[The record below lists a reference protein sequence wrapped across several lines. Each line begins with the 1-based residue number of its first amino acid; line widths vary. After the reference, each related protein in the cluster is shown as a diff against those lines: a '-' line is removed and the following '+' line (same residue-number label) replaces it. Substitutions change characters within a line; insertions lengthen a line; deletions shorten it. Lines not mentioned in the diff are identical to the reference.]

1 MKIKLTPAEKQRAY
15 RERQKSNGNSNEK
28 SNAFDKKTVTETK
41 KSNESNENVTVTVT
55 KNVTFVTESVT
66 EIEKSNENITVTEPK
81 KSKINLDDA
90 IQAVANPLEYF
101 TNYISEKPETTAL
114 IFELGGKTYNGFL
127 AAKKIK
133 GESVTEPVVKTLA
146 DCTMKILHSVVDDS
160 QHDKNQI
167 THYIELYSHREG
179 YNTVRIEAN
188 ELARL
193 DLFKSALHNNRQIFY
208 GNSNDLDALASYL
221 FRVNP
226 PKIRA
231 LSVIG
236 YDDKSKNFVFPK
248 FMYNTDGNRINAN
261 GDKYFEAANIKPFM
275 DCSDTVINRLGEM
288 DLREL
293 INQLHTAYGFK
304 GLIALG
310 FYVSS
315 AFSHIVFD
323 HYGFFPFL
331 SLYGDAHAGKSFVSL
346 MLNRCFFVDNEGQTM
361 TAANTVKGELRKISQ
376 KSSLVCALLE
386 GRKDKSRFDYDSIL
400 PLYNR
405 NALYSRATMSNDN
418 RTHDLHLK
426 ASISFVW
433 NHELFASKPA
443 KERVISLHFADKDL
457 NEITSKAWLKLN
469 DYTLEQLASVGHFT
483 LSNRLFFEQ
492 KLIKTCQQSAAI
504 LKNNG
509 VTVTR
514 IAENHAIAL
523 SGIIALLELLKI
535 ESLDGIDDITD
546 GLVNYIVARGK
557 NKLETAKSESHLAD
571 YFFDSIAE
579 LTTTDGVTIN
589 ANNELVVHLPT
600 VLMTLQQNHNGFNN
614 KAELIAEL
622 KAHDRFL
629 IVKNTKALGK
639 QRECYHF
646 KS

>member
-1 MKIKLTPAEKQRAY
+1 M
-15 RERQKSNGNSNEK
+15 S
-28 SNAFDKKTVTETK
+28 
-41 KSNESNENVTVTVT
+41 
-55 KNVTFVTESVT
+55 
-66 EIEKSNENITVTEPK
+66 K
-81 KSKINLDDA
+81 KSKVNLDDA

-101 TNYISEKPETTAL
+101 TNHIAEKPETTAL

-127 AAKKIK
+127 ATKKVK
-133 GESVTEPVVKTLA
+133 GEPVTEPVVKTLA

-221 FRVNP
+221 FKPNP

-248 FMYNTDGNRINAN
+248 FMYDTDGNRINAN
-261 GDKYFEAANIKPFM
+261 GEKYFEGANIKPFL
-275 DCSDTVINRLGEM
+275 DSSDTVINRLGEM
-288 DLREL
+288 NHREF
-293 INQLHTAYGFK
+293 ISQLHAAYGFK

-315 AFSHIVFD
+315 AFSHVIFD
-323 HYGFFPFL
+323 HYNFFPFL
-331 SLYGDAHAGKSFVSL
+331 SLYGDTHAGKSFVTRL
-346 MLNRCFFVDNEGQTM
+346 LNTCFFVDSEGQTM
-361 TAANTVKGELRKISQ
+361 TSANTVKGELRKLSQ

-386 GRKDKSRFDYDSIL
+386 GRKDKTRFDFDSIL

-418 RTHDLHLK
+418 RTHDLPLK
-426 ASISFVW
+426 AALSFVW
-433 NHELFASKPA
+433 NHELFATKAA
-443 KERVISLHFADKDL
+443 KERVISLHFADSDL
-457 NEITSKAWLKLN
+457 NDNTSKAWLKLN
-469 DYTLEQLASVGHFT
+469 DYSQEQLASVGHFT
-483 LSNRLFFEQ
+483 LSNRQFFEQ
-492 KLIKTCQQSAAI
+492 KLIKTCQQSAVI
-504 LKNNG
+504 LKSNG

-523 SGIIALLELLKI
+523 SGIITLLELLKI
-535 ESLDGIDDITD
+535 ESINGIGDITD
-546 GLVNYIVARGK
+546 GLVDYIVKRGK
-557 NKLETAKSESHLAD
+557 TKLETAKSESHLAD
-571 YFFDSIAE
+571 YFFDSIADMN
-579 LTTTDGVTIN
+579 TTQGVTTNTI
-589 ANNELVVHLPT
+589 NELVVHLPT
-600 VLMTLQQNHNGFNN
+600 VLIALQQNNNGFNN

-622 KAHDRFL
+622 KAHDRFIGIKKTRCFSKL
-629 IVKNTKALGK
+629 LDAM
-639 QRECYHF
+639 HF
-646 KS
+646 KPS